1 MRERPALD
9 LRILAPVSVGV
20 FAIAAIAVLIA
31 SGALSGSDSADP
43 ASGQADERRNDRTER
58 RRARPEGSRGP
69 AGYTVQAGDTLGSIA
84 EDTGVSVE
92 RLQEMNPQLD
102 PQTLT
107 AGERINL
114 RE

>member
-20 FAIAAIAVLIA
+20 FAIAVIAVLIA
-31 SGALSGSDSADP
+31 SGALSGGDSGDRP
-43 ASGQADERRNDRTER
+43 SGQADEPRDRTEG
-58 RRARPEGSRGP
+58 RPGPREGSGGP
-69 AGYTVQAGDTLGSIA
+69 PSYTVQA
-84 EDTGVSVE
+84 GVSVE

-107 AGERINL
+107 AGQRINL

>member
-20 FAIAAIAVLIA
+20 FAIAVIAVLIA
-31 SGALSGSDSADP
+31 SGALSRGDSGDP
-43 ASGQADERRNDRTER
+43 PSGQADEPRDRTEG
-58 RRARPEGSRGP
+58 RPGPREGSGGP
-69 AGYTVQAGDTLGSIA
+69 PSYTVQAGDTLGSVA

-102 PQTLT
+102 PQTLN
-107 AGERINL
+107 AGQRINL

>member
-20 FAIAAIAVLIA
+20 FAIAVIAVLIA
-31 SGALSGSDSADP
+31 SGALSGGDSGAP
-43 ASGQADERRNDRTER
+43 ASGQADEPRRDRTER
-58 RRARPEGSRGP
+58 RPRPREGSGGP
-69 AGYTVQAGDTLGSIA
+69 ATYTVQAGDTLGSIA

-107 AGERINL
+107 AGQRINL

>member
-1 MRERPALD
+1 MRDRPALD

-31 SGALSGSDSADP
+31 SGALSGGDSGNP
-43 ASGQADERRNDRTER
+43 ARGQADEPRSERTER
-58 RRARPEGSRGP
+58 RPGPREGSGGP
-69 AGYTVQAGDTLGSIA
+69 ASYKVQAGDTLGSIA
-84 EDTGVSVE
+84 EETGVSVE

-107 AGERINL
+107 AGQRINL